1 MKLLTATEASERLGV
16 HRTRVNVLIREGRLP
31 AQRLGRAYMIR
42 ETDLKLVE
50 DRKPGRPAKAK
61 AEATNGQAT
70 PAKKRAAKKG
80 VRK

>member
-50 DRKPGRPAKAK
+50 DRKPGRPPKVK
-61 AEATNGQAT
+61 PEARPIGLK
-70 PAKKRAAKKG
+70 PKRATKKG
-80 VRK
+80 GRK